1 MEPDEQAPSENSRP
15 QPEALTKWAESTLP
29 HGRAALFSI
38 SALIT
43 VTCLFLF
50 GLNIISILAPGASLP
65 LWVQA
70 IPYVV
75 GGFAGYTGWKYAK
88 L

>member
-1 MEPDEQAPSENSRP
+1 MVRDEQTPSESSRSYP
-15 QPEALTKWAESTLP
+15 QALNRWVESTLP
-29 HGRAALFSI
+29 HGRSALFSI
-38 SALIT
+38 SALVT

-50 GLNIISILAPGASLP
+50 GLNIISILAPVEPLP
-65 LWVQA
+65 LWMQTV
-70 IPYVV
+70 PYVI